1 MNQWVIGIFAF
12 LLGSIAYSCFYQV
25 KLLIDIK
32 FELKNLKGR

>member
-1 MNQWVIGIFAF
+1 MIWSVGIICF

-32 FELKNLKGR
+32 YELKNMKGR